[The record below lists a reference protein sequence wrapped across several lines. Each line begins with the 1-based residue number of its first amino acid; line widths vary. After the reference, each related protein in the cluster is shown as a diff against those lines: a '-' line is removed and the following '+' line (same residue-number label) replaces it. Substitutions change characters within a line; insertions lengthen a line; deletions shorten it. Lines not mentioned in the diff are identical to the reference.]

1 MHFKE
6 PPSPRFANRRVD
18 CAIDGRMFRWQS
30 GNTSLCVSLQEVT
43 SVRIFSL
50 AQVPLFL
57 HARRGPAQREGCL
70 LRTISGSTLA
80 LPRVEC
86 PGPIAQELCAKIAD
100 FNPTAVFTFGPR
112 WWWPG
117 VVVLS
122 LLSVMCVAGVIAIT
136 QRPSLADV
144 LFVGLLLAVVSYS
157 WIRALPARPRRID
170 PHTFAIRFWREKPST
185 S

>member
-30 GNTSLCVSLQEVT
+30 GNTSHCVSLQEVT

-50 AQVPLFL
+50 AQVPLL
-57 HARRGPAQREGCL
+57 LQARRGPARREGCV
-70 LRTISGSTLA
+70 LRTISGGTLV
-80 LPRVEC
+80 LPRAEC
-86 PGPIAQELCAKIAD
+86 PGPVVQELCAKIAD
-100 FNPTAVFTFGPR
+100 LNPAAVFTFGPR
-112 WWWPG
+112 WWGLG
-117 VVVLS
+117 VVGLS
-122 LLSVMCVAGVIAIT
+122 LLSVMCIAGVIAIT

-144 LFVGLLLAVVSYS
+144 LLLGLLLAMVSYG
-157 WIRALPARPRRID
+157 WIMALPARPRRID
-170 PHTFAIRFWREKPST
+170 PHTFEIRYWREKPSA